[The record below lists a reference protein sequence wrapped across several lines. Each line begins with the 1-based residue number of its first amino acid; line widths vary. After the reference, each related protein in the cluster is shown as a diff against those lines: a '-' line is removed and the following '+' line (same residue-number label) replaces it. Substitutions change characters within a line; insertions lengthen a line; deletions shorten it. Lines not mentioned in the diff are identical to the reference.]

1 MTKLL
6 NRLGQGRDVVVLVG
20 AYAWIAAV
28 AGLYVLEKACRAALS
43 PLRASRSLDGDHWQ
57 RRR

>member
-6 NRLGQGRDVVVLVG
+6 NRLGQGWDVVVLVG
-20 AYAWIAAV
+20 AYARIFALV
-28 AGLYVLEKACRAALS
+28 GLYLLEKACRAPSSL
-43 PLRASRSLDGDHWQ
+43 LRASRAPDVDHWQ

>member
-6 NRLGQGRDVVVLVG
+6 NRLGQGWDVIVLVG
-20 AYAWIAAV
+20 AYARIAAL
-28 AGLYVLEKACRAALS
+28 AGLYLLEKAGRVALL
-43 PLRASRSLDGDHWQ
+43 PLRVSRSLDVDHWQ

>member
-6 NRLGQGRDVVVLVG
+6 NRLGQGWDVIVLVA
-20 AYAWIAAV
+20 AYARIAAL
-28 AGLYVLEKACRAALS
+28 AGLYLLEKACRAALS
-43 PLRASRSLDGDHWQ
+43 PLRASRSLDADHWQ

>member
-6 NRLGQGRDVVVLVG
+6 NRLGQGWDVIVLVG
-20 AYAWIAAV
+20 AYARIAALV
-28 AGLYVLEKACRAALS
+28 GLYLLEKACRASLS
-43 PLRASRSLDGDHWQ
+43 LLRVLRALDVDHWH